1 MKVRMLIII
10 LATLLVVN
18 ISACNYVPESDINEN
33 TEEFTTDTSNTSS
46 ENISNP
52 KNNTTEE
59 LEIMRNPNF
68 ASSPFSNVVEGT
80 DRLTDD
86 EMKSILLDLPTDK
99 YEIYPNLH
107 NIPLTATLYND
118 DDVVSIDLK
127 DPRLIKL
134 INFYNNSVY
143 YHQYYYTQGLLN
155 IEYLEKEVLNEDFRL
170 VLTFSTNN
178 DSASVSYDTNIQAYD
193 TIVVTNKWFVLLG
206 HDLPGYEGQED
217 KYPFRAIGHTPLF
230 YDYCWL
236 DLFGF

>member
-1 MKVRMLIII
+1 MKKRILITI
-10 LATLLVVN
+10 LATVLAVN

-33 TEEFTTDTSNTSS
+33 TDGIPEDTYNTSG
-46 ENISNP
+46 ENVSNS
-52 KNNTTEE
+52 KDNTTEE
-59 LEIMRNPNF
+59 LEILQNPNF
-68 ASSPFSNVVEGT
+68 AYSPFFTVVEGA
-80 DRLTDD
+80 DKLTDD
-86 EMKSILLDLPTDK
+86 EMKFILLNLPADK

-107 NIPLTATLYND
+107 NVPLTATLYNG
-118 DDVVSIDLK
+118 DDVVPIALN

-134 INFYNNSVY
+134 VNLYNNSVY
-143 YHQYYYTQGLLN
+143 YRQYYYTQGLLN

-170 VLTFSTNN
+170 VLTFSAKNTG
-178 DSASVSYDTNIQAYD
+178 DSVSYDTNIQAYD

-230 YDYCWL
+230 NDYCWL